1 MPSPRTKSGT
11 KKLSE
16 VTKTLC
22 IPTGIKSSGWPQV
35 EKRCGQMDIGFDEWQ
50 RGAGRLI
57 LAKTADGK
65 YAATV
70 GGVGM
75 SLPRQVGKTYLIGAL
90 VFALC
95 VDNPGLTVIWTA
107 HHSRTAGETFLAMQG
122 MARRQK
128 IAPFVRFVRQANG
141 EEEIRFHNGSR
152 ILFGARERGFGR
164 GFAGVDVLVMDEA
177 QILTD
182 RALDNMLATMN
193 TAPNPLP
200 LFIGTPPTP
209 VDPSE
214 AFRRMRTDARAGT
227 LTDGV
232 WIECGADDDAKPD
245 DRKQW
250 AKANP
255 SYPHRTPETSML
267 RLLKKLTGDSWRR
280 EGMGVWDEDGAG
292 VLPGWGTC
300 LLEVEPPPVTA
311 IGLAVSLDARH
322 GSIASADLWPDGAT
336 VDKRDLTGAVN
347 LSAVD
352 RRDGAAWLVAE
363 AKRIQAER
371 RCVVALDEKCADGTL
386 VGALQD
392 AGVDVT
398 VLKLN
403 DLVGACSELVNRVRD
418 RQVTHQGTTELD
430 EAVRVADWRAVGDG
444 RQVFGRR
451 RSSGPIDMLEA
462 ATVAMYGAL
471 KPSGSGIY
479 IY

>member
-1 MPSPRTKSGT
+1 MG
-11 KKLSE
+11 
-16 VTKTLC
+16 
-22 IPTGIKSSGWPQV
+22 
-35 EKRCGQMDIGFDEWQ
+35 IGFDEWQ

-70 GGVGM
+70 GGVGL
-75 SLPRQVGKTYLIGAL
+75 SLPRQVGKTYLIGAI

-95 VDNPGLTVIWTA
+95 VDTPGLTVIWTA
-107 HHSRTAGETFLAMQG
+107 HHSRTAGETFMAMQG

-128 IAPFVRFVRQANG
+128 IAPYVAFVRQANG
-141 EEEIRFHNGSR
+141 EEEIRFTNGSR

-164 GFAGVDVLVMDEA
+164 GFAGVDVLMMDEA

-193 TAPNPLP
+193 TVQNALP
-200 LFIGTPPTP
+200 LFVGTPPTP
-209 VDPSE
+209 TDPSE
-214 AFRRMRTDARAGT
+214 AFRRMRSDALAGT

-232 WIECGADDDAKPD
+232 WIECGADDDADPN

-255 SYPHRTPETSML
+255 SHPHRTPVSSML
-267 RLLKKLTGDSWRR
+267 RLQKKLTGDSWMR
-280 EGMGVWDEDGAG
+280 EGLGRWDLDGAG
-292 VLPGWGTC
+292 VLPGWGNC
-300 LLEVEPPPVTA
+300 HLDAEPPRVVA
-311 IGLAVSLDARH
+311 IGLAVSLDARF
-322 GSIASADLWPDGAT
+322 GSIASADLWPDGT
-336 VDKRDLTGAVN
+336 ELEGRDLTGVVN
-347 LSAVD
+347 LSAVE
-352 RRDGAAWLVAE
+352 RREGTAWLVGE

-371 RCVVALDEKCADGTL
+371 NCVVALDEKCADGTL

-403 DLVGACSELVNRVRD
+403 DLVEACSQLVNRVRD
-418 RQVTHQGTTELD
+418 KQVTHQATTELD
-430 EAVRVADWRAVGDG
+430 EAISVADWRPVGDG

-462 ATVAMYGAL
+462 ATVAMFGAL
-471 KPSGSGIY
+471 KPTGSGIY
-479 IY
+479 INIGR

>member
-1 MPSPRTKSGT
+1 MG
-11 KKLSE
+11 
-16 VTKTLC
+16 
-22 IPTGIKSSGWPQV
+22 
-35 EKRCGQMDIGFDEWQ
+35 IGFDEWQ

-75 SLPRQVGKTYLIGAL
+75 SLPRQVGKTYLIGAIA
-90 VFALC
+90 FAMC
-95 VDNPGLTVIWTA
+95 VDTPGLTVIWTA

-128 IAPFVRFVRQANG
+128 IAPYVRFVRQANG

-193 TAPNPLP
+193 TAANALP

-209 VDPSE
+209 TDPSE
-214 AFRRMRTDARAGT
+214 AFRRMRSDAIAGT

-232 WIECGADDDAKPD
+232 WIECGADDDAELD

-250 AKANP
+250 SKANA
-255 SYPHRTPETSML
+255 SHPHRTPTSSML
-267 RLLKKLTGDSWRR
+267 RLKKKLTGDSWRR
-280 EGMGVWDEDGAG
+280 EGLGIWDAEGAG
-292 VLPGWGTC
+292 VLPGWGDC
-300 LLEVEPPPVTA
+300 LLNEEPPPVTA
-311 IGLAVSLDARH
+311 IGLAVSLDSRY
-322 GSIASADLWPDGAT
+322 GSIASADLWPDG
-336 VDKRDLTGAVN
+336 RLN
-347 LSAVD
+347 LSATD
-352 RRDGAAWLVAE
+352 RREGTAWLVGE
-363 AKRIQAER
+363 AKRIQTER
-371 RCVVALDEKCADGTL
+371 RCAVALDEKCADGTL
-386 VGALQD
+386 VAALRD
-392 AGVDVT
+392 AAVDVT
-398 VLKLN
+398 VLNLN
-403 DLVGACSELVNRVRD
+403 DLVGACSELVNRVREK
-418 RQVTHQGTTELD
+418 QVTHQGTTELD
-430 EAVRVADWRAVGDG
+430 DAVRVADWRAVGDG

-462 ATVAMYGAL
+462 ATVALHGAL
-471 KPSGSGIY
+471 KPAGSGIY

>member
-11 KKLSE
+11 QKLSE
-16 VTKTLC
+16 VTKLLC
-22 IPTGIKSSGWPQV
+22 VPTGIKSSGWPQV
-35 EKRCGQMDIGFDEWQ
+35 AKRCGQMGIGFDEWQ

-90 VFALC
+90 AFALC
-95 VDNPGLTVIWTA
+95 VDSPRLTVIWTA
-107 HHSRTAGETFLAMQG
+107 HHSRTAGETFMAMQS

-128 IAPFVRFVRQANG
+128 IAPFVRFIRQANG

-193 TAPNPLP
+193 TAPNALP
-200 LFIGTPPTP
+200 LFVGTPPTP
-209 VDPSE
+209 TDPSE
-214 AFRRMRTDARAGT
+214 AFRRMRADALAGT

-232 WIECGADDDAKPD
+232 WIECGADDDAELD

-250 AKANP
+250 SKANP
-255 SYPHRTPETSML
+255 SHPHRTPVTSML
-267 RLLKKLTGDSWRR
+267 RLKKKLTGDSWRR
-280 EGMGVWDEDGAG
+280 EGLGVWDAEGAG
-292 VLPGWGTC
+292 VLPGWGGC
-300 LLEVEPPPVTA
+300 LLAAEPPPVSA
-311 IGLAVSLDARH
+311 IGIAVSLDARH
-322 GSIASADLWPDGAT
+322 GSIASADLWPDGT
-336 VDKRDLTGAVN
+336 VIDGRELSGAVN

-352 RRDGAAWLVAE
+352 RREGTAWLVGE
-363 AKRIQAER
+363 AKRIQTER

-386 VGALQD
+386 VGALRD
-392 AGVDVT
+392 ADVDVL
-398 VLKLN
+398 VLQLN
-403 DLVGACSELVNRVRD
+403 DLVEACSELVNRVRE
-418 RQVTHQGTTELD
+418 REATHQGTTELD
-430 EAVRVADWRAVGDG
+430 DAVRVADWRPVGDG

-462 ATVAMYGAL
+462 ATVAMHGAL
-471 KPSGSGIY
+471 KPSGPNIY
-479 IY
+479 F